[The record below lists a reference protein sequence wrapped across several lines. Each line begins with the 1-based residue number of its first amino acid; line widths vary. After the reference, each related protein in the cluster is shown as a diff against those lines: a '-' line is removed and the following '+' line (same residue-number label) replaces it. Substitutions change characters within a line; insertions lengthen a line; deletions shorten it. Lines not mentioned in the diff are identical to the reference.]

1 MFNFENYKGK
11 NVCIHCK
18 TEEEAENLC
27 DELNK
32 AGLKWVTGD
41 PYDAKNFG
49 IFNRLSSDSVLYFN
63 LGLFG
68 ELKDVDKDCKI
79 LEWGDYMNRI
89 FTKNDLKTG
98 DVCVL
103 RNQEVLITIID
114 LNCFVSQ
121 YNTTSIDNYNDD
133 LSNVYTRTFDIMNI
147 YRPKLQD
154 ECSFDANDY
163 GNGEH
168 VFEREDN
175 YRLTLEDIK
184 QKLGLDK
191 LEIIDKYDDDL
202 PF

>member
-18 TEEEAENLC
+18 TEEEVEDLC

-32 AGLKWVTGD
+32 AGLKWATGD

-49 IFNRLSSDSVLYFN
+49 IFNRLRSDSVLYFI
-63 LGLFG
+63 LGRFG
-68 ELKDVDKDCKI
+68 ELKDVDKDCEI
-79 LEWGDYMNRI
+79 LEWSDYMNKN
-89 FTKNDLKTG
+89 FTKQDLKTG

-103 RNQEVLITIID
+103 RNQEVLIAIID
-114 LNCFVSQ
+114 LKCFVSQ
-121 YNTTSIDNYNDD
+121 FNTISIDNYSDD
-133 LSNVYTRTFDIMNI
+133 LSNVHTHYLDIVNI
-147 YRPKLQD
+147 YRPSSTY

-191 LEIIDKYDDDL
+191 LEIIDKHDDI

>member
-18 TEEEAENLC
+18 TEEEVENLC

-63 LGLFG
+63 LGRFG
-68 ELKDVDKDCKI
+68 DLMDVDKDCKI
-79 LEWGDYMNRI
+79 LEWSDYMNKN
-89 FTKNDLKTG
+89 FTKQDLKTG